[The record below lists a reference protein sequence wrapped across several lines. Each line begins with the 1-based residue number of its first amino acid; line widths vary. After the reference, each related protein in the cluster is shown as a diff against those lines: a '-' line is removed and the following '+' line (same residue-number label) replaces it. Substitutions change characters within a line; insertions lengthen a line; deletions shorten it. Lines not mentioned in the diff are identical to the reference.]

1 MADDNPSGPPE
12 DETDDGSDRLRRLTP
27 WLGGGGILLVFA
39 VLGYFV
45 LSSLFSAPPPPKNK
59 VQQIS
64 LVQPPPPPP
73 PPPEMEPP
81 PPPEIE
87 EVETPDIDEM
97 MEDLAEEISDEPP
110 PGAELGLDAEGGA
123 GSDAFGLVGKK
134 GGRGLLGG
142 SGSPFGWYG
151 KIVQQD
157 LQTQLQQIDEVRA
170 LSYTVVVKLWLS
182 PSGTVETAVVER
194 GSGDAD
200 VDDALEQAITRQVRI
215 SAAPPQDMPQ
225 PIRLRVTSRI

>member
-1 MADDNPSGPPE
+1 MSDRDINEPRDEGADDA
-12 DETDDGSDRLRRLTP
+12 TDDRLRRLIP

-39 VLGYFV
+39 LLGYFV
-45 LSSLFSAPPPPKNK
+45 LSSLFSAPPPSKNR

-64 LVQPPPPPP
+64 LVQPPPP

-87 EVETPDIDEM
+87 EVETPEIEEM
-97 MEDLAEEISDEPP
+97 MEELAEEISDEPP

-142 SGSPFGWYG
+142 GGSPFGWYG
-151 KIVQQD
+151 RIVQED
-157 LQTQLQQIDEVRA
+157 LQNQLQQIEEVRA
-170 LSYTVVVKLWLS
+170 LSYTVTVKIWLS
-182 PSGTVETAVVER
+182 SAGEVETAMIER
-194 GSGDAD
+194 GSGDPE
-200 VDDALEQAITRQVRI
+200 VDGRLERAIARNVRI
-215 SAAPPQDMPQ
+215 SSAPPDDMPQ